1 MKYVVFQLQDA
12 KNLVFQN
19 FWFKIPS
26 ILIEIPV
33 FLFEILGI
41 LKICD
46 SHIPA
51 KKSMLICETNLA
63 NIDPAKAKRSNF
75 WE

>member
-19 FWFKIPS
+19 FGFKIPS

-46 SHIPA
+46 SHIPHA
-51 KKSMLICETNLA
+51 GTWQKSQC
-63 NIDPAKAKRSNF
+63 
-75 WE
+75 